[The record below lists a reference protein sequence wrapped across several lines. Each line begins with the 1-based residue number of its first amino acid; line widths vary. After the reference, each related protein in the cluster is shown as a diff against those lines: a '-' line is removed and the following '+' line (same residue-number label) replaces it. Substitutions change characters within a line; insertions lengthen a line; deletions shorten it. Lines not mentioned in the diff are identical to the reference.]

1 MLGFLVNDGQGGLDA
16 LLADAAARLGADG
29 LRVAGALQQNQE
41 VAPDRPCRMM
51 LAVLG
56 SDRVVAISQDLGR
69 DATGCRLDP
78 QGLAAAVAL
87 VEAGMARAAPDLL
100 IVNKFGKSE
109 AEGRGFR
116 DLIGK
121 ALADGIPVLTTVSA
135 IQHPAFLDFAG
146 DMATELPAELQAIT
160 AWHSALREVKV

>member
-1 MLGFLVNDGQGGLDA
+1 MLGFLMNDGQGGLDA

-78 QGLAAAVAL
+78 QGLAEAVAL

-116 DLIGK
+116 DLIGT
-121 ALADGIPVLTTVSA
+121 ALADGIPVLTTVST

>member
-16 LLADAAARLGADG
+16 LLANAAACLAQEG
-29 LRVAGALQQNQE
+29 LRIAGALQQNHE

-78 QGLAAAVAL
+78 QGLAEAVAL

-135 IQHPAFLDFAG
+135 IQKAAFLDFAG
-146 DMATELPAELQAIT
+146 DMATEVSAELQAIT
-160 AWHSALREVKV
+160 AWYSAFRGVWA